1 MTEALLDAGAAELAA
16 ALRARVTPVS
26 AHVAAVLGRIA
37 RRDAH
42 LTAISQVRAAGA
54 LADAAALDALPDEA
68 AARLR
73 AAGAVVVATTHMSE
87 FGQTPFT
94 DGWWGAT
101 ANPWD
106 AARSSGGSSGGS
118 AVAVAARLVPLALG
132 GDSGGSIRIPS
143 AWCGVY
149 GLKPGRGRL
158 PTDPFPNLWYRL
170 GTYGPMARS
179 VGDLRLAQSVLGGGA
194 RQGARALLPGAAA
207 QAVGAGGAGGR
218 LRVGWTTSCPLP
230 WVRATAEVAGAVET
244 AARVLAAR
252 GHTVSRG
259 SVRWTGSPAAFL
271 AQCYRGVLDE
281 ARRADRPHL
290 LERRT
295 RETAALG
302 RIVSDRALARA
313 LRVSDAME
321 RAAARLF
328 GRIDVLLMPVTPDA
342 APPTHRLS
350 HLGTARAQAVSTAA
364 IAFTSYWNLA
374 GNPAVSVPVGLSE
387 HGLPLAV
394 QVVGAIGAEHR
405 VLAVAEELG
414 AALPALPP
422 PATR

>member
-26 AHVAAVLGRIA
+26 AHVGAVLGRIA

-271 AQCYRGVLDE
+271 AQCYRGCST
-281 ARRADRPHL
+281 RPAGPIAP
-290 LERRT
+290 T
-295 RETAALG
+295 SWNDAPG
-302 RIVSDRALARA
+302 R
-313 LRVSDAME
+313 
-321 RAAARLF
+321 
-328 GRIDVLLMPVTPDA
+328 
-342 APPTHRLS
+342 
-350 HLGTARAQAVSTAA
+350 
-364 IAFTSYWNLA
+364 
-374 GNPAVSVPVGLSE
+374 
-387 HGLPLAV
+387 
-394 QVVGAIGAEHR
+394 
-405 VLAVAEELG
+405 
-414 AALPALPP
+414 PP
-422 PATR
+422 PWGGW